1 MQQECT
7 KRKSIGEEKVETGES
22 DDKRRLRK
30 ALAVAEK
37 FKSKYLLEQQV
48 NIELARTCAG
58 LRNRIKDDG
67 EEIHSLKCQI
77 DRFEVKL
84 CLTEVINKIENGS
97 VYRDTVQVRTSVT
110 TTATATDSA
119 STLADNITPPL
130 CSDDALHLY
139 RCDDISFLTLPAI
152 STVTAR
158 CTTGT
163 TTTTTTTTTA
173 TSITAANTDPTA
185 SVVSTSG
192 NSVNASSTATAKVAR
207 IGSPPRLFEHF
218 VIVGANCEV
227 N

>member
-97 VYRDTVQVRTSVT
+97 VYRYTVQVRTSVT

-130 CSDDALHLY
+130 CSDDALHLH
-139 RCDDISFLTLPAI
+139 RCDDLSFLTLPVI
-152 STVTAR
+152 STVTAG

-163 TTTTTTTTTA
+163 TATTITA

-185 SVVSTSG
+185 SVVSTPD